1 MDGEGLG
8 RWTGRDKAGVSP
20 VRWVCSVRHV
30 REGATCSG
38 LMRQSPATC
47 GWARAGRGLGRRGGR
62 WREPPAA
69 PNPLPAPCSLSH
81 LCWAPGGGGRRA
93 GSSLRR
99 VLSARVGMRGRTA
112 RAGLLESPLP
122 PGSPG
127 SLSPGCWYSPPRW
140 SLHRRTMLTDTRVP
154 GANPPTRLGSST
166 WAPHARGPICPTGFG
181 ELF

>member
-1 MDGEGLG
+1 M
-8 RWTGRDKAGVSP
+8 
-20 VRWVCSVRHV
+20 RWVCSVRHV
-30 REGATCSG
+30 REGASCSG

-62 WREPPAA
+62 WRQPPAA
-69 PNPLPAPCSLSH
+69 LNPLPAPCSLGH
-81 LCWAPGGGGRRA
+81 LCWAPGGAPRWKPSTPPPALARPSA
-93 GSSLRR
+93 
-99 VLSARVGMRGRTA
+99 LSTRVGTRGRTA

-127 SLSPGCWYSPPRW
+127 SLSPGCWCSPPRW
-140 SLHRRTMLTDTRVP
+140 SLHRRTALTDTRVP

-166 WAPHARGPICPTGFG
+166 WALHARGPICPTGFG